1 MSSAPI
7 VVRPEDVAR
16 AFLTPRAPAQR
27 VPLAMPNSKSFR
39 IPTSEGEI
47 AIQRAGEGPLV
58 LLLHGWE
65 GQSSDLA
72 GFVEPLLRSRH
83 TVVAMDLPAHGDSSG
98 RETSIPQSAR
108 ALRAVGEVLG
118 PLRAV
123 IAHSIGTA
131 VAVEAMYAGMSI
143 ERAAL
148 IAAPAHYE
156 RYVRLF
162 AAAAGLDDAGTE
174 LFLERLRET
183 VGVDISEISLPRRAP
198 HLHQRA
204 LFVHSADDRVI
215 SIEDSR
221 SGASVWAGAL
231 HVPVDGLGHRRI
243 LADAA
248 VIAAVVRLVI
258 NVE

>member
-7 VVRPEDVAR
+7 AVRPEDVAR
-16 AFLTPRAPAQR
+16 AFLTPRAPVQR
-27 VPLAMPNSKSFR
+27 VPLAIPGSESFR
-39 IPTSEGEI
+39 IPTPEGEI
-47 AIQRAGEGPLV
+47 AVQRAGTGPLV

-72 GFVEPLLRSRH
+72 GFVEPLLNAGH

-98 RETSIPQSAR
+98 RQTSIPESAR

-118 PLRAV
+118 PLHAV

-131 VAVEAMYAGMSI
+131 VAVEAMYAGLSL

-148 IAAPAHYE
+148 ISAPAYYE
-156 RYVRLF
+156 RYARIF
-162 AAAAGLDDAGTE
+162 AAASGLDEASTE
-174 LFLERLRET
+174 VFLELLRQT
-183 VGVDISEISLPRRAP
+183 VGVDIREISLPRRAP
-198 HLHQRA
+198 HLRQRA
-204 LFVHSADDRVI
+204 LFVHSADDRVV

-221 SGASVWAGAL
+221 ADASAWPGAL

-248 VIAAVVRLVI
+248 VIAAVVQFVI

>member
-1 MSSAPI
+1 MSSAPR

-16 AFLTPRAPAQR
+16 AFLTPRPPAQR
-27 VPLAMPNSKSFR
+27 VPLAIPDSERLR
-39 IPTSEGEI
+39 IPTPEGEI
-47 AIQRAGEGPLV
+47 AVQRAGEGPLV

-72 GFVEPLLRSRH
+72 GFVEPLLNARH

-98 RETSIPQSAR
+98 HQTSIPQSAK

-118 PLRAV
+118 PLHAV

-131 VAVEAMYAGMSI
+131 VAVEAMYAGSSV

-156 RYVRLF
+156 RYARSF
-162 AAAAGLDDAGTE
+162 AATTGLDRVATE
-174 LFLERLRET
+174 AFLGLLRET
-183 VGVDISEISLPRRAP
+183 VGIDIREISLPRRAP

-204 LFVHSADDRVI
+204 LFVHSADDRVV

-221 SGASVWAGAL
+221 SGASVWPGAL

-248 VIAAVVRLVI
+248 VIAAVVQFVI
-258 NVE
+258 HVE